1 MGYIAYISFIEL
13 VQAFGPEEL
22 LNERVLKVSVIQ
34 RHDIMIEGL
43 YVDPLVDLQEILV
56 SGLVLRRS
64 VLSQDEVASLPVAL
78 LLNNLESVLREA
90 VELQGLVL
98 DPYVFEN

>member
-1 MGYIAYISFIEL
+1 
-13 VQAFGPEEL
+13 
-22 LNERVLKVSVIQ
+22 LKVGVIQ
-34 RHDIMIEGL
+34 RHDIVIEGL
-43 YVDPLVDLQEILV
+43 HVDPPVDLQEILV

-78 LLNNLESVLREA
+78 LLDNLESVLREA